1 MKVITKMDSIP
12 SYAEDVV
19 EILKERALHSGLK
32 IWKVFNDTLPDGEPG
47 VMYTHLI
54 LQGSRLGFVKYFG
67 KDLMTKGYCR
77 DKRRIYQTIKTDVSM
92 KKAKESKTWTLS
104 VFFFELVR
112 ILCVS
117 CLSSYR
123 REYLCHLDF

>member
-19 EILKERALHSGLK
+19 EILKERALRSGLK

-47 VMYTHLI
+47 VVYTHLI

-67 KDLMTKGYCR
+67 KDLMTRGYCET
-77 DKRRIYQTIKTDVSM
+77 KEEFIKQLRLM
-92 KKAKESKTWTLS
+92 
-104 VFFFELVR
+104 FR
-112 ILCVS
+112 
-117 CLSSYR
+117 
-123 REYLCHLDF
+123 